1 MVNPFVIEDGANS
14 ENRQPMVNIVTSIAV
29 SDNVAISL
37 SSVKQN
43 GTKEMSTFVEKRA
56 NADEIDLFLPIEK
69 PKLLTFASMNKPLVS
84 KQKQAVQAVRID
96 REIFGKLLVIGQS
109 PEIPIQELIKYELA

>member
-14 ENRQPMVNIVTSIAV
+14 ENRQPMVNIVTSIAA
-29 SDNVAISL
+29 SDNIAISL
-37 SSVKQN
+37 SSVKEN

-56 NADEIDLFLPIEK
+56 NADEIDLFSPIEK